1 MKQLFLLAIIALC
14 CVVPAW
20 AQPKAEVRAVWLTTN
35 SNLDWPSKSTLSESQ
50 MKAELTDI
58 LDRLKEA
65 NFNTIL
71 FQAQVKGDVA
81 WESEIQPAMRALTG
95 NGANRM
101 SWDVSKYVIEECHK
115 RGMEC
120 HA

>member
-14 CVVPAW
+14 CVVSAW

-71 FQAQVKGDVA
+71 FQAHEKGDVA

-95 NGANRM
+95 NGAN
-101 SWDVSKYVIEECHK
+101 
-115 RGMEC
+115 
-120 HA
+120 